1 MSVFAVLAG
10 GGTAGHVLPALAVAD
25 ALVAR
30 GHPRDSLHFVGAARG
45 MEATMVPDAGYDIT
59 LLAVQGVRRSI
70 SPATARAAGRFG
82 AALPGSMALLRR
94 LRPQVVVS
102 VGGYASVPPVLAAWA
117 LRIPVVVV
125 SYDAVPGAAARMQSR
140 LAAASAVAFA
150 TSPLPRRE
158 VTGAPL
164 RSTHPRP
171 RPGPGTRP
179 ARGRRWGCR
188 PTASPCSWWAGRS
201 ARASSTTWS
210 PPWPP
215 RRPTGRT
222 WPSATSSGSRHD
234 PASFAPQEGP
244 DGLWYQ
250 VVRYEDAMH
259 LAYAASDLVLAR
271 AGATTVAELAAI
283 GQPSILVPWPLATED
298 HQTANARV
306 LSGAGGAVLVPDVEL
321 TPERLLAEVDRLRD
335 DPALLA
341 SMGERAR
348 SVGVHDAADR
358 IAALAERCARR
369 PQ

>member
-1 MSVFAVLAG
+1 MSYPAS
-10 GGTAGHVLPALAVAD
+10 GTIVASM
-25 ALVAR
+25 
-30 GHPRDSLHFVGAARG
+30 P
-45 MEATMVPDAGYDIT
+45 
-59 LLAVQGVRRSI
+59 
-70 SPATARAAGRFG
+70 RAAGRFG

-140 LAAASAVAFA
+140 LAAASAVAFS

-164 RSTHPRP
+164 RATILDLDRD
-171 RPGPGTRP
+171 RDQAGARTALGLP
-179 ARGRRWGCR
+179 ADRFTLLVVGGSLGSGKLNDVVAALAAEQGHRQDLAIRHVV
-188 PTASPCSWWAGRS
+188 
-201 ARASSTTWS
+201 
-210 PPWPP
+210 
-215 RRPTGRT
+215 
-222 WPSATSSGSRHD
+222 GSRHD

-306 LSGAGGAVLVPDVEL
+306 LSGAGGALLVPDVEL
-321 TPERLLAEVDRLRD
+321 TPGRLLAVVDRLRD

-348 SVGVHDAADR
+348 SVGVLDAADR

>member
-125 SYDAVPGAAARMQSR
+125 SYDAVPGAAARLQSR
-140 LAAASAVAFA
+140 LAAASAVAFS

-164 RSTHPRP
+164 RATILGIDR
-171 RPGPGTRP
+171 TRDQ
-179 ARGRRWGCR
+179 A
-188 PTASPCSWWAGRS
+188 A
-201 ARASSTTWS
+201 ARAALGLPADRFTLLVVGGSLGS
-210 PPWPP
+210 
-215 RRPTGRT
+215 GKLNDVVAALA
-222 WPSATSSGSRHD
+222 ATQAHRQDLAVRHVVGSRHD

-306 LSGAGGAVLVPDVEL
+306 LSGAGGALLLPDVEL

-369 PQ
+369 PR